1 MADRAKWADETAGLV
16 LLLPYVGAFVPGF
29 QEVVARGVSIL
40 QTLPDWY
47 QAGAGIGLAW
57 AFGVNVARAPLQK
70 LIGRKP

>member
-1 MADRAKWADETAGLV
+1 M
-16 LLLPYVGAFVPGF
+16 
-29 QEVVARGVSIL
+29 

-70 LIGRKP
+70 LIGRKPG